1 MCRVPHPS
9 MHLTWRLAGS
19 CAHRP
24 IVVSGGSFL
33 GATPHRS
40 SESSM
45 SALAECGLRLSQAR
59 HARAAAL
66 GYDSDLRAASWLWTT
81 RTSVA
86 RSCRAAF
93 EFAKGLP
100 FQVQCPLLRAADL
113 EF

>member
-1 MCRVPHPS
+1 M
-9 MHLTWRLAGS
+9 
-19 CAHRP
+19 
-24 IVVSGGSFL
+24 
-33 GATPHRS
+33 S
-40 SESSM
+40 S
-45 SALAECGLRLSQAR
+45 LAECGLRLSQAR

-93 EFAKGLP
+93 EFAKGCPFKLP
-100 FQVQCPLLRAADL
+100 LWAADL